1 MPSYHDRGIVLKTMR
16 LGEADRIVTFMTEEH
31 GKVRAVAKGVR
42 KTTSKFGGRLEPV
55 GHLSIMCWKGRDL
68 DIVQQVQVLDSF
80 RAIKEDYER
89 LSQAAGML
97 EAVDKLS
104 LEHHADG
111 ALYKMLLG
119 ALKVVESGN
128 ASMARGAF
136 YFKALALEG
145 TAPVVRACANCGA
158 EDGLVAFN
166 ILQGGLLCSNCRS
179 GSPISSDAIFALR
192 LILGGGL
199 SQALSETGSQ
209 VAEEI
214 ASLGKKSLEMYL
226 DTRLKVG

>member
-16 LGEADRIVTFMTEEH
+16 LGEADRIVTFMTAEH

-55 GHLSIMCWKGRDL
+55 GHLSMMCWKGRDL

-80 RAIKEDYER
+80 RTIKEDYDR
-89 LSQAAGML
+89 LGQAAAIL

-104 LEHHADG
+104 LEHHADES
-111 ALYKMLLG
+111 LYKMLLG
-119 ALKVVESGN
+119 ALNVVENGN
-128 ASMARGAF
+128 APLVRGAF

-145 TAPVVRACANCGA
+145 TAPIVHVCANCGRG
-158 EDGLVAFN
+158 DGLIAFN
-166 ILQGGLLCSNCRS
+166 IVQGGLLCDDCRS
-179 GSPISSDAIFALR
+179 GSRISSDAISALR

-199 SQALSETGSQ
+199 AQALSGTSTE
-209 VAEEI
+209 VAEEVN
-214 ASLGKKSLEMYL
+214 ALGKKALEMYL
-226 DTRLKVG
+226 NTRFKVG